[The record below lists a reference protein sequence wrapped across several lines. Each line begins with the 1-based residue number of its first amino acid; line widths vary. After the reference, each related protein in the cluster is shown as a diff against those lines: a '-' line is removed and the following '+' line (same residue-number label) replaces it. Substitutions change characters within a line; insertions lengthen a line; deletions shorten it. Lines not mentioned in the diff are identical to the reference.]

1 MMRIME
7 IKLIL
12 KNNRIFYLTGLTA
25 VLILK
30 LFYRSAD
37 SCGFMWILA
46 PTARWVGLLG
56 GYSFENIPHVG
67 YVNHDMQFIIAKSC
81 SGVQFMIITLAAL
94 IFSYTHHVTR
104 NADSPVNTMGA
115 MERKKGFLWLAL
127 CLFLSYLSTIL
138 VNGLRII
145 LSIEL
150 PPILERRNIYEGTL
164 TPERLHTLIGCAVY
178 FSSLLII
185 YRFAGRLSLI
195 ISGSRSLSGTFSGR
209 LSTVPVIADSQINRR
224 ADIRHFMAKPLRR
237 LIPPTFWYLFMV
249 LGIPLLHHEKNGCGQ
264 LAEFAALV
272 TVICLVVFSVFYL
285 VSLRKD

>member
-1 MMRIME
+1 MTRIME

-37 SCGFMWILA
+37 SCGLMWMLA
-46 PTARWVGLLG
+46 PTARWVGFLG

-150 PPILERRNIYEGTL
+150 PPILERWNIYEGTL
-164 TPERLHTLIGCAVY
+164 TPEQLHTLIGCAVY

-185 YRFAGRLSLI
+185 YRFAGRLS
-195 ISGSRSLSGTFSGR
+195 
-209 LSTVPVIADSQINRR
+209 TVPGIADNQNDKRT
-224 ADIRHFMAKPLRR
+224 DIRHFMAKPLRW

-285 VSLRKD
+285 ISLRKD